1 MNICWDNSGMA
12 RKAEKARFTMLV
24 ATSIQGIGSM
34 TKEQVKVFI
43 LGLLAIVT
51 SRDVHKSVVIIVGYD
66 QCVIKHNPRNQ

>member
-66 QCVIKHNPRNQ
+66 QCVIKHNPRKQ